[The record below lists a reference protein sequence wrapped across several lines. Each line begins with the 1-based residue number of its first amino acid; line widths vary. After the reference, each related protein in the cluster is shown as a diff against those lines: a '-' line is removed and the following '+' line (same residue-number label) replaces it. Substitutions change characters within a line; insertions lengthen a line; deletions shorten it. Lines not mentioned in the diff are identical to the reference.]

1 MSKQKQNKNKNKKS
15 KQAAK
20 SVAARVKQRMIARPG
35 PVSTINTAPVAIG
48 NSLRGMAPKVFQT
61 KDGVRV
67 VGRDF
72 IFAAGSTVAAATGW
86 EVIGGMPLT
95 PSVLPSS
102 ILRNYA
108 QMYSKFKVNA
118 AAVHYITSSP
128 TSQAGD
134 ILFYYERDRRGPFID
149 YTNNSF
155 LPYVLSDGHTVIGP
169 QWTNHTLIVKPTDGF
184 NFTDYATN
192 TDLNEDACGSVFL
205 FSKTNSAN
213 SPGYMLMD
221 YDITFK
227 ELSVN
232 PRAGVLPV
240 ARGQWN
246 QICLGKTTAAV
257 TSGVT
262 NFQPVVQGN
271 TVAGAAAAL
280 PTGTV
285 TGDIFKIIFQVTD
298 STVSGV
304 NSAWTNVNSTNL
316 IVYNTAG
323 TTTATTIDDGFTCY
337 GMYSNSVFNLYPT
350 LEQAIADTHMFLYG
364 TTATVTYNLCCM
376 ISLVYQNNSQ
386 QQNAY

>member
-1 MSKQKQNKNKNKKS
+1 MSKKNNKNKNNKKA
-15 KQAAK
+15 KTAAPA
-20 SVAARVKQRMIARPG
+20 VARMKQRIIARPG
-35 PVSTINTAPVAIG
+35 PVATINTAPVAIG
-48 NSLRGMAPKVFQT
+48 NSLRGMSPVVTRT

-72 IFAAGSTVAAATGW
+72 IFTASSTVAAATSW

-102 ILRNYA
+102 VLRNYA
-108 QMYSKFKVNA
+108 QMYAKFKVNR

-134 ILFYYERDRRGPFID
+134 ILFYYERDRKGPFVD

-155 LPYVLSDGHTVIGP
+155 LPYVLSDGNTVIGP
-169 QWTNHTLIVKPTDGF
+169 QWTNHTLIIKPTDGF
-184 NFTDYATN
+184 NFTDYAMN
-192 TDLNEDACGSVFL
+192 ADLNEDACGSVFL

-227 ELSVN
+227 ELCVN
-232 PRAGVLPV
+232 PRAGLLPV

-246 QICLGKTTAAV
+246 QICLGKTATAV

-262 NFQPVVQGN
+262 NFQPSIQGN
-271 TVAGAAAAL
+271 NVGGSAAAL
-280 PTGTV
+280 PSLTT
-285 TGDIFKIIFQVTD
+285 TGDIFKIIFQVTN

-304 NSAWTNVNSTNL
+304 NSAWTNCNTTNL

-323 TTTATTIDDGFTCY
+323 STSAVTIDDGFTCY
-337 GMYSNSVFNLYPT
+337 GMYSNNVFNIYPT
-350 LEQAIADTHMFLYG
+350 LEQAIVDTHMFLYG
-364 TTATVTYNLCCM
+364 TTATVTYNLCAM
-376 ISLVYQNNSQ
+376 ISLVYINNGN
-386 QQNAY
+386 QQNSY